1 MSINHLEAYDRIAKA
16 IEDKVAQINVAP
28 VDVGAIVEAINNL
41 DLSGGGGTGGNG
53 GSIDCNCIA
62 VALKPIV
69 QAIVDLRKDMICV
82 IAPIAGQITQ
92 IQKEIGYWTEDG
104 PHLGLDAPPGSFI
117 FPKPDDYSPPI
128 ISTPN
133 PTPTD
138 PTTGGWTIPPLIGGI
153 QYVEPPGGMQGTTN
167 PTTYNDYKCD
177 VATFIYEY
185 VLSWYDT
192 ILQKIDSVQNFLVV
206 VDVLKFLVDVL
217 KGNMVTKL
225 PTAKVVYDVVLGITL
240 KKAAEQTGMTL
251 LTATEALTLGAFIVS
266 GAVINWMLGISFSE
280 YKNNL
285 IATKQNFICA
295 LRNARTV
302 GEAREGV
309 MEALNENVWHIID
322 FGQGSGAQGLFI
334 RTLLSDNLLA
344 NLFACDA
351 NLDPATITG
360 MGGGNC
366 VGCLQCEDTEEEIT
380 VNLAS
385 ADFPTHGYYV
395 DYEFGT
401 HSVDVI
407 CCNVQSTFCNQPPR
421 VNIYL
426 NDLQVASGTF
436 GTDNKPVNVSL
447 SPPLTGVI
455 PVGWD
460 PNAGTYTKWEGAI
473 RIRVIAKGTANA
485 GNGSVRL
492 NKVAWRNAQP

>member
-1 MSINHLEAYDRIAKA
+1 MPIENNLIKATNRIAQA
-16 IEDKVAQINVAP
+16 IEDKIAEITVASAIPDVVINT
-28 VDVGAIVEAINNL
+28 DAIVEAINNL
-41 DLSGGGGTGGNG
+41 QIGGGTGGS
-53 GSIDCNCIA
+53 GSMDCNCLA

-167 PTTYNDYKCD
+167 PTVYNDYKCD

-225 PTAKVVYDVVLGITL
+225 PTAKVVYDVVSGITL

-285 IATKQNFICA
+285 VATKQNFICA
-295 LRNARTV
+295 LRKARTI

-351 NLDPATITG
+351 NLDPATIAG
-360 MGGGNC
+360 IGAGNC
-366 VGCLQCEDTEEEIT
+366 VDCLLCTDTEEEIA
-380 VNLAS
+380 VNQSSQANYAGLI
-385 ADFPTHGYYV
+385 DKGDLVPYPITYNVGNITT
-395 DYEFGT
+395 DL
-401 HSVDVI
+401 I
-407 CCNVQSTFCNQPPR
+407 CC
-421 VNIYL
+421 
-426 NDLQVASGTF
+426 VAE
-436 GTDNKPVNVSL
+436 
-447 SPPLTGVI
+447 TG
-455 PVGWD
+455 W
-460 PNAGTYTKWEGAI
+460 A
-473 RIRVIAKGTANA
+473 
-485 GNGSVRL
+485 NGSGSIEVWVDGVKKCTGGWGAELKKQAVRL
-492 NKVAWRNAQP
+492 LPVSPDTLFSGDITLKMYHNGATIHGARLTLYSVGWRNATP